1 MPYAGTSAKAAKCC
15 DVMEVGYMREIQLIR
30 TEHTSLIPAEKQKKK
45 VNGRDYQ
52 KALKRA
58 WRIAE
63 LSLMANAIQAV
74 MIWLLQAG
82 PIW

>member
-1 MPYAGTSAKAAKCC
+1 MQ
-15 DVMEVGYMREIQLIR
+15 EITAEPQELQLIR
-30 TEHTSLIPAEKQKKK
+30 TEHTSLIRQRSRKKK
-45 VNGRDYQ
+45 AGGRDYQ

-82 PIW
+82 PI